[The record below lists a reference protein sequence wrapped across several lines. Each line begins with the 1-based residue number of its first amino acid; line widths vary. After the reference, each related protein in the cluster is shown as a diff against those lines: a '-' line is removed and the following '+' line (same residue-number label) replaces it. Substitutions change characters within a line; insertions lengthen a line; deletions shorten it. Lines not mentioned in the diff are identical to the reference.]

1 MRFAPSHLRWSIAYW
16 ISRLGAAVGRFLPTS
31 FWYALAVPIAGVCW
45 LVMARQRR
53 IVTENL
59 VRVVGEREASRASR
73 GVFRNYARYVIDF
86 YQLPSLGRERLCD
99 RIDFNEWP
107 RLDAA
112 LSEGKGTIFVT
123 LHLGQAEL
131 GAGAFS
137 AYGYSISAIC
147 ETFNH
152 EGMNA
157 FIQGLRTRLGMKVIP
172 AKRAAPGML
181 RCLNRGEVLGM
192 MFDAIEPSGGGVFVD
207 FFGAPA
213 EVSAAAARIALRSGA
228 RVLPGVV
235 GRGAD
240 DPQRLLP
247 MFDFDVRYAATGDE
261 DHDVRALS
269 QAIATAFEAQIR
281 RFADQW
287 LAFHLVWGTGVPAE
301 AAAHPAERAS
311 ASRGLEA
318 AHEIRSVEAETNAAA
333 AATRR

>member
-1 MRFAPSHLRWSIAYW
+1 MRFAPSHFRWSIAYW

-53 IVTENL
+53 IVTANL
-59 VRVVGEREASRASR
+59 APVVGERAASRASR

-86 YQLPSLGRERLCD
+86 YQLPSLGRESLCG

-107 RLDAA
+107 RLNAA
-112 LSEGKGTIFVT
+112 LTEGKGTIFVT

-152 EGMNA
+152 EGMNV

-192 MFDAIEPSGGGVFVD
+192 MFDAIEPSGGGVVVD

-213 EVSAAAARIALRSGA
+213 EVSAAPARIALRSGA

-235 GRGAD
+235 G
-240 DPQRLLP
+240 
-247 MFDFDVRYAATGDE
+247 
-261 DHDVRALS
+261 
-269 QAIATAFEAQIR
+269 
-281 RFADQW
+281 
-287 LAFHLVWGTGVPAE
+287 
-301 AAAHPAERAS
+301 
-311 ASRGLEA
+311 
-318 AHEIRSVEAETNAAA
+318 
-333 AATRR
+333 